1 MSPIQRRSPPNDPGS
16 ILGFKFPLKIWREI
30 GGREL
35 YLAQN
40 QPLVLSTQGDGI
52 QEIILDYGRSV
63 GGIPFIETV
72 AVTSNG
78 RPAVVDVVYSETSIG
93 VHNKRKGD
101 GPFFGF
107 SNAMD
112 TYRAKSLYFAP
123 SNTLKLMNFK
133 LPQTSQRY
141 QKLTLV
147 TPNCSVAISSV
158 GFRELRPQTIGESRF
173 VSSNE
178 LLNKIWRDG
187 VNTVDRCTVEAGEV
201 QEIWSVG
208 EFGTRIS
215 GQRWAPCRHGTRW
228 KDKAIKFRVRIE
240 SGGASWG
247 IHMVE
252 SGLIFSI
259 DIASRRLSAFEGTS
273 DTPPSTLRG
282 TWDLPGRLDL
292 FDWLRIDIEARGSS
306 VLVRINHKKIAIM
319 KRLSIYPSPG
329 GEPNTGSI
337 AFGGPEHYL
346 ATYRSLV
353 VRDFNDNVLYENDMR
368 LKNKV
373 RILSDF
379 QVGTNQIPCTVD
391 SAKGPRIC
399 SAADLFVMGRSIYHS
414 TGHLEAV
421 LGSLSLLS
429 SHQEQHGYLGN
440 ISPIQKT
447 FFENEEIESPTY
459 AFFSLT
465 LNFQLL
471 VAVKDYWMYSGD
483 FSIVDRIWDKME
495 KSMTFAMLYEDKRGL
510 IVAPPNMS
518 RDIMSH
524 DILVGAS
531 SKLNLAYYDALIS
544 MSKMCSMLGVEGQ
557 YDSRA
562 IVLKEKILANFW
574 HQETGILRLS
584 DHTSPTKISHEVNAY
599 ARTLG
604 VIPHNGISDQF
615 LGLSKIG
622 ELPRVIQ
629 DSQGVKDVKVVSPY
643 TCGMAAEALFQAGKG
658 TDAVEL
664 VEKVWGPMV
673 DPENLEYSGGHWNEM
688 KPDGRPTSATTSM
701 MQARSTWPVS
711 VLPKYLAGVEPLNPG
726 WSRWK
731 VNPVLAGLAFVDYRI
746 STAVGEIS
754 VAIHIHEPSSTGEL
768 TVYVPKGSVAELYP
782 PQGWIFLASR
792 SVCAEYLEKK
802 VVIGQD
808 DEVTLRLCVSPQDR
822 QSAIIRK
829 SVRQLPWDD
838 YIPEMQE
845 QEPKSPSYIKRF
857 GRKVL
862 GLGRE

>member
-1 MSPIQRRSPPNDPGS
+1 
-16 ILGFKFPLKIWREI
+16 
-30 GGREL
+30 
-35 YLAQN
+35 
-40 QPLVLSTQGDGI
+40 
-52 QEIILDYGRSV
+52 
-63 GGIPFIETV
+63 
-72 AVTSNG
+72 
-78 RPAVVDVVYSETSIG
+78 
-93 VHNKRKGD
+93 
-101 GPFFGF
+101 
-107 SNAMD
+107 
-112 TYRAKSLYFAP
+112 
-123 SNTLKLMNFK
+123 
-133 LPQTSQRY
+133 
-141 QKLTLV
+141 
-147 TPNCSVAISSV
+147 
-158 GFRELRPQTIGESRF
+158 
-173 VSSNE
+173 
-178 LLNKIWRDG
+178 
-187 VNTVDRCTVEAGEV
+187 
-201 QEIWSVG
+201 
-208 EFGTRIS
+208 
-215 GQRWAPCRHGTRW
+215 
-228 KDKAIKFRVRIE
+228 
-240 SGGASWG
+240 
-247 IHMVE
+247 
-252 SGLIFSI
+252 
-259 DIASRRLSAFEGTS
+259 
-273 DTPPSTLRG
+273 
-282 TWDLPGRLDL
+282 
-292 FDWLRIDIEARGSS
+292 
-306 VLVRINHKKIAIM
+306 
-319 KRLSIYPSPG
+319 
-329 GEPNTGSI
+329 
-337 AFGGPEHYL
+337 
-346 ATYRSLV
+346 
-353 VRDFNDNVLYENDMR
+353 
-368 LKNKV
+368 
-373 RILSDF
+373 
-379 QVGTNQIPCTVD
+379 
-391 SAKGPRIC
+391 
-399 SAADLFVMGRSIYHS
+399 
-414 TGHLEAV
+414 
-421 LGSLSLLS
+421 
-429 SHQEQHGYLGN
+429 
-440 ISPIQKT
+440 
-447 FFENEEIESPTY
+447 
-459 AFFSLT
+459 
-465 LNFQLL
+465 
-471 VAVKDYWMYSGD
+471 
-483 FSIVDRIWDKME
+483 
-495 KSMTFAMLYEDKRGL
+495 
-510 IVAPPNMS
+510 
-518 RDIMSH
+518 MSH

-584 DHTSPTKISHEVNAY
+584 DHTPPTKISHEVNAY

-604 VIPHNGISDQF
+604 VIPHNEISDQF

-711 VLPKYLAGVEPLNPG
+711 ILPKYLAGVEPLNPG

-731 VNPVLAGLAFVDYRI
+731 VNPVLAGLAFVDYRL

-838 YIPEMQE
+838 YIPEVQE

-862 GLGRE
+862 GLRRE